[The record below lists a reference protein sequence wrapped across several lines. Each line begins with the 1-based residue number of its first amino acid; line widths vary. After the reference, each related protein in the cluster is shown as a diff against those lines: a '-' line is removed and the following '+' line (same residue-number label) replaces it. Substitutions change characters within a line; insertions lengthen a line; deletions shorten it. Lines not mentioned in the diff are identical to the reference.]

1 MSFLDK
7 AADFIG
13 GSLFGEI
20 KDTVM
25 AYFPPDMSP
34 QERAKAELQIQ
45 AMLHAKQI
53 EANKVLADSAAQ
65 LDRRIAE
72 QEGTT
77 KDLLALPFLGRIV
90 IFARG
95 VQRPVWGFATLYM
108 DHQWFFSGA
117 VFNEQQQT
125 AMISIN
131 LLVLGFLFGE
141 RAIKNLE
148 PLLIKVFA
156 K

>member
-7 AADFIG
+7 ASDFIG

-25 AYFPPDMSP
+25 AYFPPDMNP
-34 QERAKAELQIQ
+34 QQRAEAELQIQ
-45 AMLHAKQI
+45 AMLHAKQM

-108 DHQWFFSGA
+108 DHQWFFTGS

>member
-1 MSFLDK
+1 VSFLDK

-25 AYFPPDMSP
+25 AYFPPDMNP

-53 EANKVLADSAAQ
+53 EANKVLADAAVQ
-65 LDRRIAE
+65 LDRRISE
-72 QEGTT
+72 QEGTA
-77 KDLLALPFLGRIV
+77 KDLLALPWLGRIV

-95 VQRPVWGFATLYM
+95 LQRPVWGFATLYM
-108 DHQWFFSGA
+108 DHQWFFGN
-117 VFNEQQQT
+117 FKFDEQQQT
-125 AMISIN
+125 AMIVIN
-131 LLVLGFLFGE
+131 SLVLGFLFGE
-141 RAIKNLE
+141 RAMKNLE
-148 PLLIKVFA
+148 PLLLKVFA

>member
-1 MSFLDK
+1 MKLLGK
-7 AADFIG
+7 VTEFIG
-13 GSLFGEI
+13 SQLFGDI

-25 AYFPPDMSP
+25 AYFPPNMN
-34 QERAKAELQIQ
+34 QKERAQAELSIQ

-72 QEGTT
+72 QEGTA
-77 KDLLALPFLGRIV
+77 KDLLAMPVLGRVI

-95 VQRPVWGFATLYM
+95 AQRPVWGFSTLYM
-108 DHQWFFSGA
+108 DHQWFFSGGE
-117 VFNEQQQT
+117 FNEQQQT
-125 AMISIN
+125 AMITIN
-131 LLVLGFLFGE
+131 VLVLGFLFGE

>member
-25 AYFPPDMSP
+25 AYFPPDMNP
-34 QERAKAELQIQ
+34 QQRAEAELQIQ
-45 AMLHAKQI
+45 AMLHAKQM

-77 KDLLALPFLGRIV
+77 KDLLALPILGRIV

-108 DHQWFFSGA
+108 DHQWFFGN
-117 VFNEQQQT
+117 FKFDEQQQT
-125 AMISIN
+125 AMIVIN
-131 LLVLGFLFGE
+131 SLVLGFLFGE
-141 RAIKNLE
+141 RAMKNLE
-148 PLLIKVFA
+148 PLLLKVFA

>member
-1 MSFLDK
+1 VSFLDK

-25 AYFPPDMSP
+25 AYFPPDMNP
-34 QERAKAELQIQ
+34 QQRAEAELQIQ
-45 AMLHAKQI
+45 AMLHAKQM

-77 KDLLALPFLGRIV
+77 KDLLALPILGRIV

-108 DHQWFFSGA
+108 DHQWFFGN
-117 VFNEQQQT
+117 FKFDEQQQT
-125 AMISIN
+125 AMIVIN
-131 LLVLGFLFGE
+131 SLILGFLFGE

-148 PLLIKVFA
+148 PLLLKVFA

>member
-25 AYFPPDMSP
+25 AYFPPDMNP
-34 QERAKAELQIQ
+34 QQRAEAELQIQ
-45 AMLHAKQI
+45 AMLHAKQM

-77 KDLLALPFLGRIV
+77 KDLLALPILGRIV

-108 DHQWFFSGA
+108 DHQWFFGN
-117 VFNEQQQT
+117 FKFDEQQQT
-125 AMISIN
+125 AMIVIN
-131 LLVLGFLFGE
+131 SLILGFLFGE

-148 PLLIKVFA
+148 PLLLKVFA